1 MFIMATALK
10 AKYTNL
16 VILTVF
22 SLLWRLKASKIT
34 SVLEESFLCSPPKW
48 QSFTGGYI
56 FLN

>member
-34 SVLEESFLCSPPKW
+34 SVLEESFYVAHRSGNHP
-48 QSFTGGYI
+48 QEDV
-56 FLN
+56 